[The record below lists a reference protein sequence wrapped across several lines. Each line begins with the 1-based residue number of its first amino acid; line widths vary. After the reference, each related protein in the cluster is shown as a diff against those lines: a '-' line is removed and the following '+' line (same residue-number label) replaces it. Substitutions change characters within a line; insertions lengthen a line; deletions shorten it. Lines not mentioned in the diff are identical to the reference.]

1 MAFWKKNEQESAPQP
16 ETCPYCGGEMERMY
30 LVSGRGLVHLM
41 KEEPGGVLGRL
52 LAETVPLKDGEGL
65 LRDWLTCWKSCHI
78 CAACRK
84 LVADVPEI
92 EGAWSAEPPSEPA
105 EDDGSTEAY
114 ERYVEQLKDYQ

>member
-1 MAFWKKNEQESAPQP
+1 MAFWKKNQQEAAPQP
-16 ETCPYCGGEMERMY
+16 EICPYCGGEMERMY
-30 LVSGRGLVHLM
+30 LVSGRGLVRLA
-41 KEEPGGVLGRL
+41 KEKPGVVLGF
-52 LAETVPLKDGEGL
+52 AETVPLKDGEGFYYN
-65 LRDWLTCWKSCHI
+65 WMTYWKSCHI